1 MELLSKTFFAFLFC
15 LAPSLSPPKLIR
27 FQGRFFARVLTSGDF
42 MTTLCARDNMTIVTK
57 TDPGRQVRSLHKP
70 MDMEIAV
77 CSEGS

>member
-1 MELLSKTFFAFLFC
+1 MI
-15 LAPSLSPPKLIR
+15 PLSPPKLIR

-42 MTTLCARDNMTIVTK
+42 MTTLCARDNMTVVTK